1 MAMIPD
7 TSGQDVVVASRPRRR
22 LARALLWGAVAFAAL
37 GGVGVLAWSW
47 KDTTQ
52 SVSASR
58 VRIATV
64 TRGNLVRDAAVNGRV
79 VAAVSPTIFAPAAG
93 TVTLKV
99 SAGDTVKRGDVLAE
113 IDSPDL
119 TDQLKR
125 EQATYEQIE
134 AEVGR
139 ARIVARKQKLL
150 AQRDADTAE
159 IERISAQRVYE
170 RIEKA
175 GIAGV
180 VAKNDFMKAEDA
192 LRSAQIRSKHA
203 AEAALLESED
213 VVLELRTKESQLT
226 RQRLAMEYAKRRVD
240 ELRVRAPVDGFVGSL
255 AVANKSV
262 VPANTA
268 LMTLVD
274 LSVLEVELEIPETYA
289 PDIGIGMAAE
299 ITTPEGKAMGK
310 LSALSPEVVRNQVLA
325 RVRFTGAQPAN
336 LRQSQ
341 RVSARLLIEERPN
354 VLMLPRGPFVET
366 GGGRSAYV
374 VEGNVAERRPI
385 RVGATSISAVE
396 IQDGAK
402 EGDKVVI
409 AGADAFDNA
418 ERVTI
423 NQ

>member
-1 MAMIPD
+1 MIPD
-7 TSGQDVVVASRPRRR
+7 TSGQDVVVERKPRRR
-22 LARALLWGAVAFAAL
+22 LARALVSIGVAAIAL
-37 GGVGVLAWSW
+37 GAVGVLAWSW

-58 VRIATV
+58 LRIATV
-64 TRGNLVRDAAVNGRV
+64 TRGTLVRDAAVNGRV
-79 VAAVSPTIFAPAAG
+79 VAAVSPTLYTPAPG

-99 SAGDTVKRGDVLAE
+99 SAGDTVKRGDVVAE

-125 EQATYEQIE
+125 EQATFEQME
-134 AEVGR
+134 AELGR

-159 IERISAQRVYE
+159 IDRISAQRVYE

-175 GIAGV
+175 GVAGV

-192 LRSAQIRSKHA
+192 LRSAQVRSKHA
-203 AEAALLESED
+203 AEAAQLEGED

-226 RQRLAMEYAKRRVD
+226 RQRLALDYAKRRVD
-240 ELRVRAPVDGFVGSL
+240 ELKVRAPVDGFIGSL
-255 AVANKSV
+255 AVANRSV
-262 VPANTA
+262 VPANA
-268 LMTLVD
+268 PLMTLVD

-289 PDIGIGMAAE
+289 ADLGIGMAAE

-341 RVSARLLIEERPN
+341 RVSARLLIEEKAN
-354 VLMLPRGPFVET
+354 VLTLPRGPFVET
-366 GGGRSAYV
+366 GGGRFAYV

-385 RVGATSISAVE
+385 RVGATSVSAVE
-396 IQDGAK
+396 IQDGVK
-402 EGDKVVI
+402 EGDKVVV

-418 ERVTI
+418 ERVSI

>member
-1 MAMIPD
+1 MIPD
-7 TSGQDVVVASRPRRR
+7 TSGQDIAVAHKPRRR
-22 LARALLWGAVAFAAL
+22 AMRAVAWGSVAVAAL
-37 GGVGVLAWSW
+37 GAIGVLAWSW

-52 SVSASR
+52 SVSGSR
-58 VRIATV
+58 LRIATV
-64 TRGNLVRDAAVNGRV
+64 TRGTLVRDAAVNGRV
-79 VAAVSPTIFAPAAG
+79 VAAVSPTLFTPASG

-99 SAGDTVKRGDVLAE
+99 SAGDTVKRGDIVAE

-119 TDQLKR
+119 ADQLKR
-125 EQATYEQIE
+125 EQATYEQME

-159 IERISAQRVYE
+159 IDRMSAQRVYE

-175 GIAGV
+175 GVAGV

-203 AEAALLESED
+203 AEAAQLESED

-226 RQRLAMEYAKRRVD
+226 RQRLTLDYAKRRVD
-240 ELRVRAPVDGFVGSL
+240 ELKVRAPVDGFIGSL
-255 AVANKSV
+255 SVANRSV
-262 VPANTA
+262 VLANA
-268 LMTLVD
+268 PLMTLVD

-289 PDIGIGMAAE
+289 ADVGIGMTAE
-299 ITTPEGKAMGK
+299 ITTSDGKATGK

-325 RVRFTGAQPAN
+325 RVRFTGTQPAN

-341 RVSARLLIEERPN
+341 RVSARLLIEEKSN
-354 VLMLPRGPFVET
+354 VLMVPRGPFVET
-366 GGGRSAYV
+366 GGGRFAYV

-385 RVGATSISAVE
+385 RMGATSVSAVE
-396 IQDGAK
+396 IQDGVK
-402 EGDKVVI
+402 EGDKVVV
-409 AGADAFDNA
+409 AGADAFENA
-418 ERVTI
+418 ERVSI

>member
-1 MAMIPD
+1 MIPD
-7 TSGQDVVVASRPRRR
+7 TSGQDVVVERKPRRR
-22 LARALLWGAVAFAAL
+22 VARALVYAGVAAVAL
-37 GGVGVLAWSW
+37 GAVGVLAWSW

-58 VRIATV
+58 LRIATV
-64 TRGNLVRDAAVNGRV
+64 TRGTLVRDAAVNGRV
-79 VAAVSPTIFAPAAG
+79 VAAVSPTLFAPAAG
-93 TVTLKV
+93 AVTLKV
-99 SAGDTVKRGDVLAE
+99 SAGDTVKRGDVVAE

-125 EQATYEQIE
+125 EQATFEQME
-134 AEVGR
+134 AELGR

-175 GIAGV
+175 GVAGV

-192 LRSAQIRSKHA
+192 LRSAQIRSRHA
-203 AEAALLESED
+203 AEAAQLEGED
-213 VVLELRTKESQLT
+213 VVLELRTKDSQLT
-226 RQRLAMEYAKRRVD
+226 RQRLALEYAKRRVD
-240 ELRVRAPVDGFVGSL
+240 ELKVRAPVDGFIGSL
-255 AVANKSV
+255 TVANRSV
-262 VPANTA
+262 VPANA
-268 LMTLVD
+268 PLMTLVD

-289 PDIGIGMAAE
+289 ADLGIGMPAE
-299 ITTPEGKAMGK
+299 ITTPDGKAMGK

-325 RVRFTGAQPAN
+325 RVRFTGAQPSN

-341 RVSARLLIEERPN
+341 RVSARLLIEEKAN
-354 VLMLPRGPFVET
+354 VLTLPRGPFVET
-366 GGGRSAYV
+366 GGGRFAYV

-385 RVGATSISAVE
+385 RVGATSVSAVE
-396 IQDGAK
+396 IQDGVK
-402 EGDKVVI
+402 EGDKVVV

-418 ERVTI
+418 ERVSI